1 MITLECIDVCQ
12 VAWYTI
18 MGVSKATYYSWKVNA
33 NNGMR
38 ADHQG
43 NVGTTKS
50 RTHTLCL
57 ILEQLV
63 DHMPQQDEN
72 SGD

>member
-1 MITLECIDVCQ
+1 MLECIDVCQ
-12 VAWYTI
+12 IAWYTI
-18 MGVSKATYYSWKVNA
+18 MGVSMATYYSWKVNA
-33 NNGMR
+33 NNRMCV
-38 ADHQG
+38 DHQS

-50 RTHTLCL
+50 QTHTLYL